1 LGPIKNAQIFADSLV
16 IPFNYA
22 KRELLVVDND
32 NIPNLHS
39 FLETSKKLLN
49 GQNVTAI
56 ADPNSNRSM
65 LRERQNSVD
74 MESVQANR
82 PRQVL

>member
-56 ADPNSNRSM
+56 ADPNRSM